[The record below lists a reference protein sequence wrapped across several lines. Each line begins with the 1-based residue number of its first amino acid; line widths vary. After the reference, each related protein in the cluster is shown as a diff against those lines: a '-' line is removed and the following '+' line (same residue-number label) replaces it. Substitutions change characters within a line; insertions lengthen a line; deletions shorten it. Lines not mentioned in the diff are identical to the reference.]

1 MTARKKHRNKFT
13 PAAKKRI
20 LSAVAKGATYQI
32 AANYGGVSLSTL
44 MTWKRRGEEEDEG
57 EYVKFFEDFELAKG
71 AAAMKWLGAID
82 EAAEGGDWRAG
93 MEMLKRRY
101 PDEFGDSSR
110 VDLKSDNTHTIKIVY
125 EGE

>member
-1 MTARKKHRNKFT
+1 M
-13 PAAKKRI
+13 
-20 LSAVAKGATYQI
+20 
-32 AANYGGVSLSTL
+32 STL
-44 MTWKRRGEEEDEG
+44 MTWKRRGEEEDDG
-57 EYVKFFEDFELAKG
+57 EYAKFFEDFELAKG

-110 VDLKSDNTHTIKIVY
+110 VDLQSDNTHTIKIVRADD
-125 EGE
+125 

>member
-1 MTARKKHRNKFT
+1 MARKKHRNKFT
-13 PAAKKRI
+13 SSAKKRI
-20 LSAVAKGATYQI
+20 LTAVAKGATYQI

-110 VDLKSDNTHTIKIVY
+110 VDLQSDNTHTIKIVRADD
-125 EGE
+125 